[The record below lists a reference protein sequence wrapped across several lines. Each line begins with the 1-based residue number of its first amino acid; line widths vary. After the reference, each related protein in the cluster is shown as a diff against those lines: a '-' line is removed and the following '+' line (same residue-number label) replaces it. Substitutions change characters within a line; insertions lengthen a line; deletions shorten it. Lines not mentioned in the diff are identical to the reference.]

1 MTRGHPWV
9 RRVYSALLLLLS
21 PLLWWRV
28 WREHLPGRSR
38 LERLGR
44 IAATT
49 DTTPPLWLHCASVG
63 EVQAARPL
71 IVALCR
77 DYPQRRLVL
86 TTMTAT
92 GAERALA
99 LAEQLRQEEAGGEVS
114 HHFLP
119 LDFAGSAQRFVTR
132 LQPALAI
139 FFETELW
146 PNLLAS
152 CARHEVPVAVVNGRL
167 SARSFPTYR
176 RLSRLMAEALSH
188 VDWLGA
194 KSAEDAE
201 RFRALGMAPHATT
214 VTGSLKFDMAIDERA
229 RSVSERLRTHLGQ
242 RPVWVAGSTHPGED
256 EPLLAAHARLRETLP
271 DSLLI
276 LVPRHPQR
284 FEAVAE
290 LCAASSMPWARR
302 SLGETPSPAT
312 AVYLGDTM
320 GELCALYGAADLA
333 FVGGSL
339 VPVGGHNLLEPA
351 VMGVPVL
358 TGPELA
364 NFADLAETLREQS
377 ALVEISD
384 GNSLAEA
391 LRRLWADAPER
402 ARLARAGQAVVAA
415 NQGALRGTLEGLK
428 GLLATK

>member
-1 MTRGHPWV
+1 MAGGHPWA
-9 RRVYSALLLLLS
+9 RRVYSAVLLLLA

-38 LERLGR
+38 MERLGR
-44 IAATT
+44 VPVASDRRRPI
-49 DTTPPLWLHCASVG
+49 WLHCASVG
-63 EVQAARPL
+63 EVQAARSL
-71 IVALCR
+71 IESLYRC
-77 DYPQRRLVL
+77 YPRHRLVI

-92 GAERALA
+92 GAERAMA
-99 LAEQLRQEEAGGEVS
+99 LAESLQREGGGGEVS
-114 HHFLP
+114 HYFVP
-119 LDFAGSAQRFVTR
+119 LDLPGAARRFVTR

-152 CARHEVPVAVVNGRL
+152 CEHHEVPVAVVNGRL
-167 SARSFPTYR
+167 SARSLASYR

-194 KSAEDAE
+194 KSPEDAR
-201 RFRALGMAPHATT
+201 RFQALGMAVHATSI
-214 VTGSLKFDMAIDERA
+214 TGSLKYDMAADDQSSE
-229 RSVSERLRTHLGQ
+229 VSERLRTSLGS

-256 EPLLAAHARLRETLP
+256 EVVLAAHARLRQALP

-276 LVPRHPQR
+276 LVPRHPRR

-290 LCAASSMPWARR
+290 LCASSGMACVRR
-302 SLGETPSPAT
+302 SAGDIPAATT

-320 GELCALYGAADLA
+320 GELGALYGAADLA

-351 VMGVPVL
+351 AMGIPVL

-364 NFADLAETLREQS
+364 NFEDLAATLRESS
-377 ALVEISD
+377 ALVEVQDSAT
-384 GNSLAEA
+384 LAEA
-391 LRRLWADAPER
+391 LLRLFGDAPER
-402 ARLARAGQAVVAA
+402 ARLAEAGRAVVEA
-415 NQGALRGTLEGLK
+415 NRGALHATLEGLAR
-428 GLLATK
+428 LLPEE